1 MKHLNKVIILFVLIF
16 SVAISAQNTNGKAYY
31 IVKNT
36 VKMNF
41 GNRQIS
47 EAQKAMI
54 QERINSMSTNNFV
67 LSFNKNSSLYA
78 EEEKLEQ
85 DQGNGIMAQ
94 RMGMVKMILNQ
105 GNGGKLYKNTI
116 DNTYK
121 NQVDLYGKTFLIQDS
136 LKTIDWKITDDVK
149 TIGKHTCFKATAI
162 LKNRGLSTNFRP
174 GEQQTDG
181 LKEERKK
188 ADEMIIVT
196 AWFTLDIPVS
206 QGPAMYYGLPGLI
219 LEVNSG
225 NTTILCSKIELN
237 NEGQTVN
244 PPKKGKKINQEKY
257 DELVKKKA
265 KEIRENF
272 QRGRGGLDRRGN

>member
-105 GNGGKLYKNTI
+105 GSGGKLYKNNI

-121 NQVDLYGKTFLIQDS
+121 NQLDLYGKLFLIQDS
-136 LKTIDWKITDDVK
+136 LKTIDWKITDDIK

-162 LKNRGLSTNFRP
+162 IKNRGLPTNFRP
-174 GEQQTDG
+174 GEQQTDDSR
-181 LKEERKK
+181 EDRKI

-219 LEVNSG
+219 LEVNAG

-237 NEGQTVN
+237 KEGETVN

-272 QRGRGGLDRRGN
+272 QRGRGALGRRGN

>member
-1 MKHLNKVIILFVLIF
+1 MKYIQKIITLFVLIF

-31 IVKNT
+31 TVKNT
-36 VKMNF
+36 VKIDL
-41 GNRQIS
+41 GNRQIP

-67 LSFNKNSSLYA
+67 LSFNKNSSLYV

-85 DQGNGIMAQ
+85 DQDNGIIAQ
-94 RMGMVKMILNQ
+94 RMGMLKMILNQ
-105 GNGGKLYKNTI
+105 GSNGKLYKNSSN
-116 DNTYK
+116 NTYK
-121 NQVDLYGKTFLIQDS
+121 NQTELYGKLFLIQDS

-162 LKNRGLSTNFRP
+162 LKNKGLPTNFSP
-174 GEQQTDG
+174 GGQQTDDS
-181 LKEERKK
+181 KEGRKK

-219 LEVNSG
+219 LEVNAG

-237 NEGQTVN
+237 KEGETVN

-272 QRGRGGLDRRGN
+272 QRGRGGLGRRGN

>member
-1 MKHLNKVIILFVLIF
+1 MKYLKNIITLSILVF
-16 SVAISAQNTNGKAYY
+16 SVPISAQNNSGKAHYV
-31 IVKNT
+31 VKNT
-36 VKMNF
+36 IKMDF
-41 GNRQIS
+41 GNRQIP
-47 EAQKAMI
+47 EAQRAMI
-54 QERINSMSTNNFV
+54 QDRINSMSTNNFV
-67 LSFNKNSSLYA
+67 LSFNKNASIYV

-85 DQGNGIMAQ
+85 DQGNDIMAQ
-94 RMGMVKMILNQ
+94 RMGMLKMVLNQ
-105 GNGGKLYKNTI
+105 GSAGKLYKTTI
-116 DNTYK
+116 DHTYK
-121 NQVDLYGKTFLIQDS
+121 NQVDLYGKLFLIHDS

-149 TIGKHTCFKATAI
+149 MIGKHTCFKATTI
-162 LKNRGLSTNFRP
+162 VKNRGLPTNFRP
-174 GEQQTDG
+174 GEQQANDS
-181 LKEERKK
+181 KEEIEN

-219 LEVNSG
+219 LEVNAG

-237 NEGQTVN
+237 KEEETIN

-272 QRGRGGLDRRGN
+272 QRGRGGLGRRGN

>member
-1 MKHLNKVIILFVLIF
+1 MKHLNKVIILFVLLF

-105 GNGGKLYKNTI
+105 GSGGKLYKNTI

-136 LKTIDWKITDDVK
+136 LQAIDWKITDDVK
-149 TIGKHTCFKATAI
+149 TIGKHTCFKATTI
-162 LKNRGLSTNFRP
+162 LKNKGLPTNFRL
-174 GEQQTDG
+174 GEQQPED
-181 LKEERKK
+181 LKKLTKLE
-188 ADEMIIVT
+188 DEMIIVT

-219 LEVNSG
+219 LEVNAG
-225 NTTILCSKIELN
+225 NTTILCSKIELSK
-237 NEGQTVN
+237 EEETIN
-244 PPKKGKKINQEKY
+244 PPKKGKKITQEKY
-257 DELVKKKA
+257 DALVTKKA
-265 KEIRENF
+265 QEIRENF
-272 QRGRGGLDRRGN
+272 RRGSSKFLKRN